1 MNKDRLAA
9 AAATIAVVVVLV
21 FGLRALGGHQNQ
33 RQIQADLQTLRR
45 LSEVA
50 QRIQATWLESG
61 KELPANLDRFPA
73 TMKQDPFTSKP
84 YVYRPKSG
92 SEYELCA
99 TFLSDTRN
107 LQAANP
113 DDHWAHPKGDYCFE
127 LNAALPMPPIPYFY

>member
-9 AAATIAVVVVLV
+9 AAATIAAVVVLV

-45 LSEVA
+45 LSELA

-61 KELPANLDRFPA
+61 KVLPANLDRFPA

-84 YVYRPKSG
+84 YV
-92 SEYELCA
+92 
-99 TFLSDTRN
+99 
-107 LQAANP
+107 
-113 DDHWAHPKGDYCFE
+113 
-127 LNAALPMPPIPYFY
+127 